1 MAGGD
6 WMSGTTNI
14 SIRIDKELK
23 DQAESLF
30 SELGMNM
37 TTAFNVFVRQ
47 AVRQRKIPFEISADA
62 DPFYSESNLRWL
74 RESIKEIE
82 EGKVVVKTLDELL
95 DMEK

>member
-1 MAGGD
+1 V
-6 WMSGTTNI
+6 S
-14 SIRIDKELK
+14 
-23 DQAESLF
+23 QPESLF

-47 AVRQRKIPFEISADA
+47 AVRQRKIPFEISAEA

-74 RESIKEIE
+74 RESIKEIG

-95 DMEK
+95 EMEK